1 MSISIFL
8 EYDDQEII
16 RKEES
21 TEKRIEQESK
31 EEKKLRNEAEK
42 KEKYAGLLYD
52 ATLGQNILLVEHI
65 LSRNVVTL
73 RDKITINGNT
83 ALHVAVGTCNNREF
97 LEKMLNLATKDN
109 EQSLDM
115 KNSEESN
122 LLHVAAIVGNK
133 EAAKLLL
140 KEKND
145 LLFETDK
152 EGQTP
157 VARALSNMH
166 KDTYLYLMKQGDEFD
181 DIGGCDLLVNIISSK
196 DYGSACSFASNRI
209 DSFLSHIDSVLM
221 AIAQNFPSKL
231 NFWERNSIRYRYAKF
246 TFLDYR
252 FVALQNFKFIE
263 ALKEKEENYNSA
275 KHLLTFICSKMKNGR
290 LSRSFHHY
298 YNNALLEA
306 AKQNAYEVVKIIIHI
321 FPNAIWST
329 NEDGH
334 NIIQYAVINRS
345 EKVYNLLFQMS
356 EHRNTYKTIRDR
368 LGNNLLHL
376 AARLAPGD
384 KLNPISGAAL
394 QLQFELQWF
403 KQVESFVCP
412 LNIIQKN
419 WFGETPQMVFTKQHK
434 DLVID
439 GGKWMKKTA
448 QSYTITAALI
458 ATMVFAA
465 AITVP
470 GGNKQENGIPVFA
483 KKTAFTIF
491 AVSDAISLF
500 TSVTTLLLFLSI
512 LTARFSEQ
520 DFLFWLPTKLIIGL
534 TTLFISTIAMLVAF
548 GAALF
553 LVYGDNNL
561 RILIPIVALACLPIA
576 CFVTLQFLL
585 IKDLVSS
592 TYCRRNYFGKK
603 SDDPFY

>member
-1 MSISIFL
+1 MNISIFL

-16 RKEES
+16 RREES

-31 EEKKLRNEAEK
+31 EEKELRNEAEK
-42 KEKYAGLLYD
+42 KEKDAGILYD
-52 ATLGQNILLVEHI
+52 ATLRQNILLVEHI

-83 ALHVAVGTCNNREF
+83 ALHVAVGTCNNRKF
-97 LEKMLNLATKDN
+97 LKHMLDLAIHDKQ
-109 EQSLDM
+109 QSLDM
-115 KNSEESN
+115 RNSEGSN

-133 EAAKLLL
+133 EAAELLL
-140 KEKND
+140 KEKKD

-196 DYGSACSFASNRI
+196 DYESAYILVSKRI
-209 DSFLSHIDSVLM
+209 DSFLSHIGLVLM

-231 NFWERNSIRYRYAKF
+231 NYWERNSIRCGSRDF
-246 TFLDYR
+246 TFLNY
-252 FVALQNFKFIE
+252 NFESLHKSKFIE
-263 ALKEKEENYNSA
+263 ALEEKEKNYKYA
-275 KHLLTFICSKMKNGR
+275 KKLLSFICSTIKDKR
-290 LSRSFHHY
+290 LPRSVHHY

-306 AKQNAYEVVKIIIHI
+306 TRQNAYEVVKIIVYRI
-321 FPNAIWST
+321 PNAIWSS

-345 EKVYNLLFQMS
+345 EKVYNLLYQMS
-356 EHRNTYKTIRDR
+356 EHKNTYRTIRDR
-368 LGNNLLHL
+368 FGNNLLHL
-376 AARLAPGD
+376 AARLAPSN

-403 KQVESFVCP
+403 KEVESFVCP

-434 DLVID
+434 EMVID
-439 GGKWMKKTA
+439 GEKWMKETA